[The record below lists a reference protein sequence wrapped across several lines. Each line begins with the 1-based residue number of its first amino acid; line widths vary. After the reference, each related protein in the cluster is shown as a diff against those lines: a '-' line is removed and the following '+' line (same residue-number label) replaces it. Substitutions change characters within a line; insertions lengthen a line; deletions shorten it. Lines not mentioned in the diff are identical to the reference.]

1 MSLISFSAA
10 SDDAAASRKKQD
22 PVFKRAPG
30 TVTWSTYLVIAL
42 ALMIVTG
49 LGLRLNGL
57 GKVGFA
63 EDEINK
69 LDAVRAYNRGD
80 FSANAEHPMLMKA
93 MIDLSLR
100 GSAVMNSRIGTKINE
115 EAALRFP
122 NALFGALTAI
132 PLFLLTAALFD
143 RRTGLWAAAF
153 WAFGVNA
160 ITYNRVG
167 KEDTLMVF
175 FLLFAFYFF
184 IRAKQ
189 VHARNKS
196 AVRKNLYLSAISFGL
211 MMASKYFPHYFG
223 LNMLYHHWY
232 DVRERDPA
240 EPRFTTPLIF
250 FILIGVV
257 FLIANP
263 GLLLPSVWTHLNA
276 YSAEKLLSHTGYI
289 MGETVFPNRMSNSPF
304 WGLPVYFYVL
314 LVAIKTPLAVL
325 GVFLI
330 GLVIAVKE
338 RRKFGPS
345 FILFMTILWIVPYS
359 LTGAKWA
366 RYVLSFMPFVY
377 ISAAFGATF
386 LAGWLGGSL
395 EKLKAGSWAHGVA
408 AAVISIVLVVAPT
421 WNVYAAAPHYGL
433 FSNAIGSRYTAY
445 FFPHDEFYDD
455 GVNEA
460 IRFVCERAPQNAT
473 IVSEVPG
480 VVRYYT
486 ARFGRTD
493 LQSRVLSDPNY
504 TPSDQVPTYVILQK
518 GRTYFENQQ
527 EMKEVQAR
535 FTLIYA
541 GCIKGHTAAE
551 VYAAKANPAD
561 AVKPCGDA
569 RP

>member
-10 SDDAAASRKKQD
+10 PGVTAVSQKKD

-42 ALMIVTG
+42 ALLIVAG
-49 LGLRLNGL
+49 LGLRLNGV

-80 FSANAEHPMLMKA
+80 FSANSEHPMLMKA

-100 GSAVMNSRIGTKINE
+100 GSAVMNSRMGTKINE

-189 VHARNKS
+189 VDTRNKS

-211 MMASKYFPHYFG
+211 MLASKYFPHYFG

-304 WGLPVYFYVL
+304 WGTPVYFYLL

-325 GVFLI
+325 GAFLI
-330 GLVIAVKE
+330 GLVVAVKE

-345 FILFMTILWIVPYS
+345 FILFMTILWIIPYS
-359 LTGAKWA
+359 LIGAKWA

-377 ISAAFGATF
+377 MSAAVGATF
-386 LAGWLGGSL
+386 LVGWLGRVL
-395 EKLKAGSWAHGVA
+395 EKLKAGSWANGVA
-408 AAVISIVLVVAPT
+408 AAVISIVLVLVPAWT
-421 WNVYAAAPHYGL
+421 VYAAAPHFGL

-460 IRFVCERAPQNAT
+460 IRFVCARAPQNAT

-504 TPSDQVPTYVILQK
+504 TPSDQVPTYVILQR
-518 GRTYFENQQ
+518 GRTYFENQP
-527 EMKEVQAR
+527 EMKEVKAR
-535 FTLIYA
+535 FTLVYA

-551 VYAAKANPAD
+551 VYAAMVNPAE
-561 AVKPCGDA
+561 AVQPCGDA

>member
-1 MSLISFSAA
+1 M
-10 SDDAAASRKKQD
+10 
-22 PVFKRAPG
+22 
-30 TVTWSTYLVIAL
+30 AL
-42 ALMIVTG
+42 TIVAG

-57 GKVGFA
+57 GNVGFA

-69 LDAVRAYNRGD
+69 LDAVRAYDRRD
-80 FSANAEHPMLMKA
+80 FSGNAEHPMLMKV

-100 GSAVMNSRIGTKINE
+100 GAAVLNSRLGRNINE

-160 ITYNRVG
+160 ITYNRIG

-189 VHARNKS
+189 IDTRNKS
-196 AVRKNLYLSAISFGL
+196 RVRKNLYLSAISFGL
-211 MMASKYFPHYFG
+211 MLASKYFPHYFG
-223 LNMLYHHWY
+223 LNMLYHHIFR
-232 DVRERDPA
+232 VRERNPE
-240 EPRFTTPLIF
+240 EPRFSTPLSF
-250 FILIGVV
+250 FILIGVA

-289 MGETVFPNRMSNSPF
+289 MGETLFHNRMSNSPF
-304 WGLPVYFYVL
+304 WGTPLYFYVL
-314 LVAIKTPLAVL
+314 LIAIKTPLAVL
-325 GVFLI
+325 GTFLI
-330 GLVIAVKE
+330 GLVIAVKQW
-338 RRKFGPS
+338 RKPGPS
-345 FILFMTILWIVPYS
+345 FLLFMIILWIVPFS

-366 RYVLSFMPFVY
+366 RYVLAFMPFVY
-377 ISAAFGATF
+377 MSAAVGATA
-386 LAGWLGGSL
+386 LVGWLGRAL
-395 EKLKAGSWAHGVA
+395 EKLKAGSWANGA
-408 AAVISIVLVVAPT
+408 AAAIISIVLVVVPAWT
-421 WNVYAAAPHYGL
+421 AYAAAPHFGL

-455 GVNEA
+455 GLNEA
-460 IRFVCERAPQNAT
+460 IRFVCERAPRNAA
-473 IVSEVPG
+473 IVSEAPG
-480 VVRYYT
+480 VLRYYT
-486 ARFGRTD
+486 EKFGRTD
-493 LQSRVLSDPNY
+493 LQSHVLSDRNY
-504 TPSDQVPTYVILQK
+504 SPSDQTPTYVILQK

-527 EMKEVQAR
+527 EMKDVKAR
-535 FTLIYA
+535 FTLVYA

-551 VYAAKANPAD
+551 VYAAPVNSAD
-561 AVKPCGDA
+561 AVQPCGDA

>member
-1 MSLISFSAA
+1 MSRSE
-10 SDDAAASRKKQD
+10 
-22 PVFKRAPG
+22 PG
-30 TVTWSTYLVIAL
+30 AVSWSTYLVL
-42 ALMIVTG
+42 AITLMIVAG

-57 GKVGFA
+57 GSVGFA

-69 LDAVRAYNRGD
+69 LDAVRAYSRGD

-100 GSAVMNSRIGTKINE
+100 SARVLNSRMGTNINE

-153 WAFGVNA
+153 WAFGINA
-160 ITYNRVG
+160 ITYNRIG

-175 FLLFAFYFF
+175 FLLFGFYFF

-189 VHARNKS
+189 IDTRNKS
-196 AVRKNLYLSAISFGL
+196 RVRKNLYLSAISFGL
-211 MMASKYFPHYFG
+211 MLASKYFPHYLG
-223 LNMLYHHWY
+223 LNMLYHHKHL
-232 DVRERDPA
+232 VRERDPA
-240 EPRFTTPLIF
+240 EPRFSTPLAF

-289 MGETVFPNRMSNSPF
+289 MGETVFRNRMSSSPF

-314 LVAIKTPLAVL
+314 LIAIKTPLAVL
-325 GVFLI
+325 GTFLL
-330 GLVIAVKE
+330 GLIVAVKE
-338 RRKFGPS
+338 RHKPGPR
-345 FILFMTILWIVPYS
+345 FILFMIVLWIIPYS
-359 LTGAKWA
+359 LIGAKWA
-366 RYVLSFMPFVY
+366 RYALSLMPFVY
-377 ISAAFGATF
+377 MSAAVGAM
-386 LAGWLGGSL
+386 LLVGWLGRAL
-395 EKLKAGSWAHGVA
+395 EKLKPGFWAKGA
-408 AAVISIVLVVAPT
+408 AAAIISIAVILIPAWT
-421 WNVYAAAPHYGL
+421 SYAAAPHFAL
-433 FSNAIGSRYTAY
+433 FSNALGSRYTAW

-460 IRFVCERAPQNAT
+460 IRFVCQRAPQNAT
-473 IVSEVPG
+473 IVSEAPG

-486 ARFGRTD
+486 ERFGRKD

-504 TPSDQVPTYVILQK
+504 TPATDSPTFVILQK

-527 EMKEVQAR
+527 EMKDVKAR
-535 FTLIYA
+535 FTLVYA
-541 GCIKGHTAAE
+541 GCIRGHTAAE
-551 VYAAKANPAD
+551 VYAAAFNPAD
-561 AVKPCGDA
+561 AVQPCGDA